1 MDFKEKTQMDFKQIN
16 YKEKTQLDLK
26 EINFK
31 EIYD

>member
-1 MDFKEKTQMDFKQIN
+1 MGFKEKNQMDFKQIN